1 MAFIIVADSHIRPG
15 GSAERSFF
23 EMLAKMGRSR
33 YDIVFLGDIFDLW
46 IGLPGYEGSA
56 QKDFLAWCWHQK
68 HRRRIGLIEGNHEFF
83 VSEMHA
89 GHFSWSTSATS
100 WRSADGCL
108 FVHGDRLN
116 PDDHRYLTFRR
127 LTKNAVTKILLR
139 GLPGGSSVC
148 HRLRQALRHT
158 NRQYRQGLPETRIRQ
173 YADQMFDDGLKAIF
187 VGHFHSIRQFEQAP
201 SKMLYLVPAWF
212 ASGRVTRVDSSTGAL
227 KVDFPDWKALP

>member
-1 MAFIIVADSHIRPG
+1 
-15 GSAERSFF
+15 
-23 EMLAKMGRSR
+23 
-33 YDIVFLGDIFDLW
+33 
-46 IGLPGYEGSA
+46 
-56 QKDFLAWCWHQK
+56 
-68 HRRRIGLIEGNHEFF
+68 
-83 VSEMHA
+83 
-89 GHFSWSTSATS
+89 
-100 WRSADGCL
+100 
-108 FVHGDRLN
+108 
-116 PDDHRYLTFRR
+116 